1 MAETSASAIMPGSS
15 GGDLAGAKLP
25 GGGGIGEWAVQG
37 RCWGSEGARLV
48 GRGAIPNPTS
58 CRPGFPARQGGKCHR
73 PFWPDSAW
81 ALQQVSGY
89 PGYTGRDANIVA
101 QAARDLKRTFDMA
114 RGETRSTYAHRVGSL
129 RAGGIGRDFTFSH
142 APLRQ
147 ANSAS
152 SWSIRDSPSLSVT
165 SSITRSLSWTIR

>member
-1 MAETSASAIMPGSS
+1 MSRS
-15 GGDLAGAKLP
+15 GRG
-25 GGGGIGEWAVQG
+25 
-37 RCWGSEGARLV
+37 CSGSEGTRSRWFTEQFRTPPPVAQASLLV
-48 GRGAIPNPTS
+48 K
-58 CRPGFPARQGGKCHR
+58 GKCDC
-73 PFWPDSAW
+73 PFWADSAD
-81 ALQQVSGY
+81 LGVQQVGGY

-101 QAARDLKRTFDMA
+101 QAALDLNLRYD
-114 RGETRSTYAHRVGSL
+114 RGETRSTYAHRAGSV